1 MTARYCVEPSPGTH
15 LIKWRGVWI
24 RLERVREQQQVDVI
38 GGVPWET
45 VTLTTLG
52 RRRRLLL
59 SMLESARQEVL
70 SRQAGLT
77 TTYTCTTSDWRELSR
92 PQVSRSLDTVVLDD
106 GVAEKLADDCQRFL
120 SSGSWY
126 RQRGIPHR

>member
-24 RLERVREQQQVDVI
+24 RLDRVREQQQVDVI

-106 GVAEKLADDCQRFL
+106 GVVEKLADDCQRFL